1 MPKGRK
7 PMPDAMRLVK
17 YSQPAK
23 ERMNFDQPEYGIE
36 IQCPDHFDEKRRD
49 AWFSLVPNL
58 IRAGVAKE
66 VDVYSLEMLAEK
78 WVEWRDAQD
87 KVNNTGLVTKAP
99 SGYPMM
105 NPYYTISMQIGK
117 ELRMMLAEFGM
128 TPSSRQRV
136 VADKPKKVSE
146 FSDIS

>member
-1 MPKGRK
+1 MAGGRK
-7 PMPDAMRLVK
+7 PMPDAIRLVK
-17 YSQPAK
+17 YQHPAT
-23 ERMNFDQPEYGIE
+23 ERMNPDKPEYGIDIE
-36 IQCPDHFDEKRRD
+36 CPVGFSDELKA

-66 VDVYSLEMLAEK
+66 ADVYALEMLCEK
-78 WVEWRDAQD
+78 WVEWRTAQN
-87 KVNNTGLVTKAP
+87 KVNETGLVTRAP
-99 SGYPMM
+99 TGYPMM

-136 VADKPKKVSE
+136 PSE
-146 FSDIS
+146 PLASL